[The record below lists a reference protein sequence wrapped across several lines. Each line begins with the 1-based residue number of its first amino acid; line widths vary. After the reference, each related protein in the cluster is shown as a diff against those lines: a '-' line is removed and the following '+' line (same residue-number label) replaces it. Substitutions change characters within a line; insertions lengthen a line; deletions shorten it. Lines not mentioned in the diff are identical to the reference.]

1 LNEIY
6 PSITL
11 PNEKSYKRK
20 STISAE
26 SWVVGIPGSE
36 FIKSV
41 NPDPLQK
48 ARGEFTT
55 RHLVLPKPFAAGTER
70 AATQEPVAPEDNG

>member
-55 RHLVLPKPFAAGTER
+55 RHLALPKTVCGRDRKGGDAGAGAA
-70 AATQEPVAPEDNG
+70 